1 MLMGHFLLTFFFL
14 FPLKIE
20 VTLLAGS
27 VDFFVPELLIGAV
40 GLIPG
45 AGNVFPSLCV
55 ELQRLYENGQLKEAV
70 ELQRQLVE
78 PDDAICRW
86 HGIPGAKSYI
96 QSKLG
101 YGNGVT
107 RNPLHSATDSQKA
120 RIVEAVEK
128 AFALESEFQKKK

>member
-1 MLMGHFLLTFFFL
+1 M
-14 FPLKIE
+14 
-20 VTLLAGS
+20 
-27 VDFFVPELLIGAV
+27 LIGAV

-107 RNPLHSATDSQKA
+107 RNPLHSATAAQEA